1 MFAIAYGSEVDNED
15 MDNIGNLAEQMIE
28 CISEI
33 HPEFMQKPKFH
44 MLLHLKEDMVNY
56 GPPIGFCTER
66 YQILLAIHHTN
77 NR

>member
-1 MFAIAYGSEVDNED
+1 MFAMAYGSEVDNED

-28 CISEI
+28 CISEV
-33 HPEFMQKPKFH
+33 HPEFMQKPEFH

-66 YQILLAIHHTN
+66 YLVLLAIHHTN